1 MIKSLLVLFNIMA
14 LSVTVSDRDCQNLS
28 EIKNIINKILKTN
41 PEILNI

>member
-1 MIKSLLVLFNIMA
+1 MIKSLLVLFNIMV
-14 LSVTVSDRDCQNLS
+14 LSATVLDRDSQNLS